1 LKNSLVIQIAL
12 ELTILLT
19 ILIFCSISFI
29 LVLAPRIRLSNANA
43 NTGHIIIH
51 DGRTWRSV
59 VEENWDKNRQK
70 MLCQHLGFEE
80 TADNKIVIKQLKG
93 GNDIATGDFICH
105 NSIQSSGTSCC
116 IHLQPSKPPRE
127 TTSQFPDVQCKCIGL
142 SVAGSKFW

>member
-12 ELTILLT
+12 ELTILLP
-19 ILIFCSISFI
+19 ILIFCLIFFI
-29 LVLAPRIRLSNANA
+29 LVLAPRIRLSNAN
-43 NTGHIIIH
+43 TGRIIIY

-80 TADNKIVIKQLKG
+80 TADNKIVIKQLGG